1 MPRCRYSRHRDFLFR
16 SARERLHLRNRGEKN
31 GASVKD
37 ITARDGRRG
46 GTIDG
51 ARSVERANA
60 VIGS

>member
-16 SARERLHLRNRGEKN
+16 SARERLHLRNCGEKN
-31 GASVKD
+31 GATVKE

-46 GTIDG
+46 EKSDG
-51 ARSVERANA
+51 GRSVERANA